1 MKKTTLALAIGLG
14 LSIGA
19 SSAMA
24 ALSFQLTNIP
34 AGWDGAVQIKIT
46 NAENFS
52 DYNEDGSPAVG
63 ASNYGV
69 FKVTSIIDPTSTNTL
84 WADGAGGAELLGAF
98 SGITVKTSTTSG
110 GNTTVDSTDGTY
122 AIFLNPE
129 SSFAD
134 AGAFTQGVGG
144 YGITGCSTNENC
156 YDGVSNVAGGSLFL
170 SGNFATVGITS
181 DPSVTVHG
189 TFTSLTNPAVGNA
202 AAYVDVTGGD
212 YQTMF
217 DTNGTLGG
225 SDLSIT
231 NNFCTPGADIGS
243 GQTCYLSQAAA
254 GGPIADGGWQLASN
268 DPLSGNVTIPEPAT
282 ITLMGLGLMGMGFGA
297 RRRKQQLG

>member
-84 WADGAGGAELLGAF
+84 WGDGAGGAELLGVF

-122 AIFLNPE
+122 KIFLNPE
-129 SSFAD
+129 NSFAD
-134 AGAFTQGVGG
+134 AGAFAQGVSG
-144 YGITGCSTNENC
+144 YTDVGCAINTNC

-170 SGNFATVGITS
+170 SGNFAAVGITT
-181 DPSVTVHG
+181 DPTITVHG
-189 TFTSLTNPAVGNA
+189 TFTQLTDPAVGNA
-202 AAYVDVTGGD
+202 AGYVNVTGGD
-212 YQTMF
+212 YQSMF

-231 NNFCTPGADIGS
+231 NNFCTPGILQLS

-254 GGPIADGGWQLASN
+254 GGAPPAGWQLASN
-268 DPLSGNVTIPEPAT
+268 DPLAGNVTIPEPAT